1 MPEFE
6 SARFAAKS
14 DYENFQQ
21 LFVSSRNEA
30 DTYKAAD
37 IWFALEALEGSPLQI
52 FSDYLESED
61 KSILIGEYDHVPV
74 GFMLL
79 HLFHINDDIAARVDE
94 VFVQKDMREVGVGEH
109 LMDAAINWAKGNE
122 AKHILCL
129 LYTSPSP
136 RDQRG
141 SRMPSSA

>member
-61 KSILIGEYDHVPV
+61 KSILKNILFATILKITKDAITTAR
-74 GFMLL
+74 FKMLL
-79 HLFHINDDIAARVDE
+79 YFE
-94 VFVQKDMREVGVGEH
+94 
-109 LMDAAINWAKGNE
+109 
-122 AKHILCL
+122 
-129 LYTSPSP
+129 
-136 RDQRG
+136 
-141 SRMPSSA
+141 

>member
-37 IWFALEALEGSPLQI
+37 IWFALEALEGP
-52 FSDYLESED
+52 
-61 KSILIGEYDHVPV
+61 PC
-74 GFMLL
+74 
-79 HLFHINDDIAARVDE
+79 R
-94 VFVQKDMREVGVGEH
+94 
-109 LMDAAINWAKGNE
+109 
-122 AKHILCL
+122 
-129 LYTSPSP
+129 
-136 RDQRG
+136 
-141 SRMPSSA
+141 SSVIT

>member
-37 IWFALEALEGSPLQI
+37 IWFALEALEAPPLQI

-61 KSILIGEYDHVPV
+61 KLILIGEYNNVPV
-74 GFMLL
+74 GFMLV
-79 HLFHINDDIAARVDE
+79 HLFRINDDIAARVDE
-94 VFVQKDMREVGVGEH
+94 VFVHQDMREVGVGEH
-109 LMDAAINWAKGNE
+109 LMDAAINLSLI
-122 AKHILCL
+122 HI
-129 LYTSPSP
+129 
-136 RDQRG
+136 
-141 SRMPSSA
+141 

>member
-74 GFMLL
+74 
-79 HLFHINDDIAARVDE
+79 
-94 VFVQKDMREVGVGEH
+94 
-109 LMDAAINWAKGNE
+109 
-122 AKHILCL
+122 
-129 LYTSPSP
+129 
-136 RDQRG
+136 
-141 SRMPSSA
+141 